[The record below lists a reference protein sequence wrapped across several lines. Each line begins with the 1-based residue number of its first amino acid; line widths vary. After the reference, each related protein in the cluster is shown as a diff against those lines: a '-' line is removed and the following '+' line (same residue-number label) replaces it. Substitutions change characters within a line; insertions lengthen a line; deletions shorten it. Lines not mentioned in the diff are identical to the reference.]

1 MRIKRN
7 AVRGKDGKPVTVTK
21 FKLRCSRF
29 LYTLTLLDKDKAD
42 KLRQSL
48 PPGASPFKAPFNVS
62 MCANYYLS
70 IGLTVDEVA
79 KAKKK

>member
-1 MRIKRN
+1 MK
-7 AVRGKDGKPVTVTK
+7 GKDGKTVTVTK

-48 PPGASPFKAPFNVS
+48 PPGAFSCTADASNKGDLMVIFSF
-62 MCANYYLS
+62 L
-70 IGLTVDEVA
+70 GLNVDEIG